1 VWACGR
7 VAFLE
12 QPKGVILKPKSQ
24 QAKRSWEQDP
34 TRRPADPPTRR
45 PADPFFPPADAFH
58 FSRKTLMAVKKSIA
72 R

>member
-7 VAFLE
+7 VGVWACGRVGVWAFLE
-12 QPKGVILKPKSQ
+12 QPKGALLKPKSQ
-24 QAKRSWEQDP
+24 QTKRSWEQDP
-34 TRRPADPPTRR
+34 TRRS
-45 PADPFFPPADAFH
+45 ADPFFH